1 MEATI
6 LELTVILRP
15 LEPRP
20 KSYSD
25 TPLLAHISLANIS
38 SVKMFPFLPSHVRV
52 VYIRSI

>member
-1 MEATI
+1 MGEITSI

-20 KSYSD
+20 KSDSD

-38 SVKMFPFLPSHVRV
+38 SVKLFPFFAFTRARRL
-52 VYIRSI
+52 